1 MDRLRKVLT
10 VIGLIGILANIF
22 PVTAFAVTNNENGIQ
37 FNDVKLVTNEGNE
50 ITETNTVKK
59 DEEINL
65 QIDWALVTANKVSQN
80 VTITKQ
86 LPTNLVIPD
95 QSGTLTGEVGTYTV
109 KNNQLNFMLS
119 GYTEET
125 TEATDEV
132 LGEKV
137 PQIKDYSGTIT
148 FTARTI
154 NAENVTEE
162 IVQFEDQVTRTL
174 FYEKQMAHS
183 GTLATSETE
192 TKETSEKGKEATKQ
206 GIAPFSTDLSST
218 VSIDGL
224 RVYKRPIGQD
234 TWTLVPE
241 GGSIMMGDAVKF
253 EVEWSIPNL
262 TAQAG
267 DTLKIPLSPSN
278 FGWKNTNPQDLITEG
293 IVIGTWHIQDNHFVV
308 VFNDK
313 IESKDLLKNGTVEAI
328 GGANKVGDNSSIV
341 INNSDIMHVDIVP
354 APVVEIPDKPWPVGS
369 DAMKTGNV
377 SGGNLNQMGWS
388 ADLNFQ
394 SMREYYE
401 TGNFPV
407 KNNFLFI
414 DELSEGTKFA
424 EGSLSLTSSIKAMF
438 DNQDGTFTMGQIQVG
453 TGVPITHPG
462 FSKLEQNPGE
472 SKADFKTRVAGS
484 PQLTYGVYKDTNSI
498 ETVIVNFG
506 SIPSAS
512 SQIKYK
518 KDVAMTGIDKLYNE
532 GKLTVAGRQRL
543 LDFLEDIDYQAPAFR
558 LLFRVDVTGGT
569 NLYKNKASI
578 EWDSGST
585 TSNEAGVKYEDVNAG
600 VQTGEKGSI
609 RVLKKDDLGEVLS
622 GIEFKLQVK
631 DGSGNFVDYTPI
643 DGGEA
648 IRTTDASGLLEYKKL
663 DPGTYRLVE
672 LVDFTDPESEYY
684 GATIKITK
692 PDGSTTTTDEFEIKA
707 SDSKGFVANVV
718 NTRQLQK
725 KVTKVWND
733 GNNQDGLRPT
743 SVQVQLYADGVAKG
757 SPITLNEGNNWSH
770 IWKELPAANQGTAIQ
785 YTIQEVGTVTGY
797 TTVVDD
803 TDPTDVT
810 VTNSHAPEKIEV
822 SGSKTWEDANN
833 QDGLRPA
840 SITVNLL
847 ADGVKVDSKTV
858 TAADNW
864 AYTFT
869 NLDKFISG
877 QEIVYT
883 ISEEAVTDY
892 TTTYDGFDITN
903 SYTPGETGLTVTKA
917 WDDANNQ
924 DGLRPTNIQV
934 QLYADGVAKGT
945 AITLNQGNNWT
956 YTWTGLPEKS
966 SGQTIAY
973 TVQEVGSVTGYTRT
987 IDDSDP
993 GNVVITNSH
1002 TPEEIEVSGTK
1013 TWDDANNQD
1022 GLRPASITVNLFA
1035 DGIKIDSKVVSS
1047 ADSWAYAFSNL
1058 PKFAN
1063 GQAIIYTISEE
1074 AVTDYTTTY
1083 NGFDITNSYTP
1094 GQTGLTVTKA
1104 WDDANNQDGLRPT
1117 SIQVQLYAD
1126 GVAKGTPVTLNTG
1139 NNWSQTWTGLDEKKA
1154 GQTIVYTVK
1163 EIGTV
1168 TGYTTV
1174 TDETDPANIVI
1185 TNTHKPEEVDV
1196 KGSKTW
1202 DDANNQDG
1210 IRPANII
1217 VNLYADGV
1225 KIDSQV
1231 VTAADSWEYTF
1242 TNLPKFANGQEI
1254 VYTISEDSVADYT
1267 TTYNGFDITNS
1278 YTPSE
1283 TGVTVTK
1290 VWDDADD
1297 QDGIRP
1303 GSIQVQL
1310 YADGL
1315 GNGVP
1320 ITLNAGNN
1328 WSYTWTGLPEKS
1340 AGQTIAYTVQEV
1352 GSVTGYITSMDDTDS
1367 ENVIITNIHKPE
1379 EIDIAGSK
1387 TWDDAN
1393 NQDGLRPT
1401 SITVNLLADGVKIDS
1416 RVVTVA
1422 DSWDYAFNNL
1432 PKYANGQEIVYTITE
1447 DEVTDYTTTYNG
1459 FNVTNSYTPGKTS
1472 ISVRKSWDDAN
1483 NQDGLRPAS
1492 IDVQLYADGV
1502 ANGTPVTLNAGN
1514 NWGHTWTDLDEK
1526 KAGQTIA
1533 YTVQEVGSVTGYTTA
1548 VDESD
1553 PANVLITNSHTP
1565 EQTEVKGTKTWD
1577 DANNQDGIRPT
1588 SIVVN
1593 LYADGVKIASQV
1605 VTAADN
1611 WAYTFTNLDKYA
1623 LGQEIVYTITEDA
1636 VTNYTTTYN
1645 SFDITNS
1652 YTPGKTGVTVTK
1664 VWADANNQDGLR
1676 PTSIQAQLYADGVS
1690 QGAPVT
1696 LNAGNNWGYTWTDLD
1711 EKQSGQTIVYTVQE
1725 VGTVNGYMTVVDA
1738 NNPGN
1743 VVITNTHTPE
1753 EMEITGSK
1761 TWNDANDQ
1769 DGLRPT
1775 SITVNLLADGTKI
1788 DSQVITAA
1796 EGWAYQFVH
1805 LPKFVNGQEI
1815 VYTITEETVPNYTT
1829 TYNGFDITNSYTPG
1843 QTGISVTKTW
1853 NDANNQDGLRPAS
1866 IEVQL
1871 YADGL
1876 VKGAPVTLTEGN
1888 NWSYTWTGLDERS
1901 SGQTIAYT
1909 VQEVGSVS
1917 EYTTVADDSDPANVV
1932 ITNSHIPEQTEV
1944 NGTKTWNDANNQDGL
1959 RPASITVNLLADGVK
1974 VASQVVTAT
1983 DNWTY
1988 TFTNLDKFANGQEI
2002 VYTISEEAVT
2012 NYTTTYNDF
2021 DITNS
2026 YTPGKTGISVTKVWD
2041 DANNQDGLRP
2051 TSIDVQLYADGL
2063 AQGAPVTLNTGNN
2076 WGHTWTDLDEKK
2088 AGQTIVYTVQEVGTI
2103 TDYTTTVDD
2112 SDPAN
2117 VIITNSHTPEELDI
2131 TGSKTWDDAND
2142 QDGVRPTSITVNL
2155 WADGTKI
2162 DSQIITATDSWD
2174 YAFNN
2179 LPKFANGQEIVYAIT
2194 EEAVTDYTTTYN
2206 GFDITN
2212 SYTPGKTGI
2221 SVTKVWEDGNNQDG
2235 LRPTSIQVQLYA
2247 DGVAKEAPVTL
2258 NTGNNWSHTWTGLD
2272 EKKAGQTIVY
2282 TVQEVGT
2289 VTDYITTVDDSDP
2302 DNIVITNTHVPE
2314 KTEVLG
2320 SKQWNDANDQDGLR
2334 PTSIT
2339 VNLLADGVKVDS
2351 RVVTAADNW
2360 DYAFTNLDK
2369 YANGQEIVY
2378 TITEEMVTNYTTTYN
2393 GFDITNNYTPGQT
2406 SISVLKVWEDAND
2419 QDGLRPTSIQVQ
2431 LYADGLAKGTPVTL
2445 STGNGWSHTWTGL
2458 DEKKAGQT
2466 IVYTVQE
2473 VGSVTGYTTAVEA
2486 SDPANVV
2493 ITNSHIPE
2501 QIKVSGIKTWED
2513 ANDQDGLRPENIIV
2527 NLLADGVKVDS
2538 KVVTAADNWEYTF
2551 NNLPK
2556 FANGQEIV
2564 YTISEEAV
2572 ADYTTT
2578 YNGFDITNSYTPGK
2592 TGISVTKVW
2601 EDGNNQD
2608 GLRPTSIQVQ
2618 LYADGAEQGAP
2629 VTLNAGNNW
2638 RHTWTDLDEKK
2649 AGQTIIYTVQEVGT
2663 ITGYTTTVD
2672 DSDPANVVITNNHLP
2687 EKVDIAGSKTWED
2700 ANNQDG
2706 LRPTSITVNLLAD
2719 GVKVDSKVVT
2729 ATDSW
2734 DYAFNNLPK
2743 FANGQEIVYTI
2754 SEEAVA
2760 GYTTTYNGFDITN
2773 SYTPGKT
2780 GISVTKVWAD
2790 ANNQEGLRPTS
2801 IAVQLY
2807 ADGAEQGAPV
2817 ILNTGNNW
2825 RHTWTGL
2832 DEKQA
2837 GQTIVYTVQE
2847 VGSVT
2852 GYTTV
2857 VNDSDPANVVITNNH
2872 LPEKV
2877 DIAGS
2882 KTWEDANNQDGLR
2895 PTSITVNLLADGV
2908 KVDSKVVTATDSWD
2922 YAFNNLPKFANGQE
2936 IVYTISEEAVADYTT
2951 TYNGFDITN
2960 SYTPGKTGISVTKVW
2975 EDGNNQDGLRP
2986 ASIQVQLY
2994 ADGAEQGAPV
3004 TLNAG
3009 NNWRHTWTGLDE
3021 KQAGQTIVYTVQEV
3035 GSVTGYTTV
3044 VNDSDPAN
3052 VVITN
3057 NHLPEKVDI
3066 AGSKTWED
3074 ANNQDG
3080 LRPTSITVN
3089 LLADGVKVDSKVVT
3103 ATDSWD
3109 YAFNNLPKFANG
3121 QEIVYTISEEAV
3133 AGYTTTY
3140 NGFDITNS
3148 YTPGKTGISVTKVW
3162 ADANNQE
3169 GLRPTSIAV
3178 QLYADGAEQGAPV
3191 ILNTGN
3197 NWRHTWTDLA
3207 ERINGEL
3214 VHYTVKEI
3222 DVAAGYTATV
3232 DASDPVNVVI
3242 TNHHTP
3248 KVDEEFIQI
3257 IGQKTWAD
3265 DENKAGARPAE
3276 ITVNLLADGVNVA
3289 SRKVTEKTKW
3299 TYSFDNLKKVDGDGR
3314 KIVYTIS
3321 EETVENYTPTY
3332 NGFDITNTYTP
3343 ETTSVK
3349 VTKVWDDNNDQDKL
3363 RAKSIEVQLLA
3374 NNQPIG
3380 EVVTLSKETNW
3391 QAMWTDLPKE
3401 TDGKAITYS
3410 VKEISEVKGYES
3422 SVTNEDAT
3430 NITVTNKHVPKT
3442 PEEPKAEEP
3451 ETPKTEK
3458 KTKAPKRAK
3467 ELPRTGAKESY
3478 LLSYLGASL
3487 LALVVLLKK
3496 RVSKKG

>member
-22 PVTAFAVTNNENGIQ
+22 PVTAFSVTNNENGIQ

-95 QSGTLTGEVGTYTV
+95 QSGTLAGEVGTYMV
-109 KNNQLNFMLS
+109 KSNQLIFTLS
-119 GYTEET
+119 GYTKET

-132 LGEKV
+132 LGEKAS
-137 PQIKDYSGTIT
+137 QIKDYSGTIEL
-148 FTARTI
+148 TARTI

-174 FYEKQMAHS
+174 FYEKQMAS
-183 GTLATSETE
+183 SETLATSETE

-803 TDPTDVT
+803 TDPTDVK

-869 NLDKFISG
+869 NLDKFING

-883 ISEEAVTDY
+883 ISEETVTDY
-892 TTTYDGFDITN
+892 TTTYNGFDIIN
-903 SYTPGETGLTVTKA
+903 SYTPKVT
-917 WDDANNQ
+917 
-924 DGLRPTNIQV
+924 
-934 QLYADGVAKGT
+934 
-945 AITLNQGNNWT
+945 
-956 YTWTGLPEKS
+956 
-966 SGQTIAY
+966 
-973 TVQEVGSVTGYTRT
+973 EVHGS
-987 IDDSDP
+987 
-993 GNVVITNSH
+993 
-1002 TPEEIEVSGTK
+1002 K
-1013 TWDDANNQD
+1013 TWADANNQD
-1022 GLRPASITVNLFA
+1022 GLRPASITVNL
-1035 DGIKIDSKVVSS
+1035 
-1047 ADSWAYAFSNL
+1047 
-1058 PKFAN
+1058 
-1063 GQAIIYTISEE
+1063 
-1074 AVTDYTTTY
+1074 
-1083 NGFDITNSYTP
+1083 
-1094 GQTGLTVTKA
+1094 
-1104 WDDANNQDGLRPT
+1104 
-1117 SIQVQLYAD
+1117 
-1126 GVAKGTPVTLNTG
+1126 
-1139 NNWSQTWTGLDEKKA
+1139 
-1154 GQTIVYTVK
+1154 
-1163 EIGTV
+1163 
-1168 TGYTTV
+1168 
-1174 TDETDPANIVI
+1174 
-1185 TNTHKPEEVDV
+1185 
-1196 KGSKTW
+1196 
-1202 DDANNQDG
+1202 
-1210 IRPANII
+1210 
-1217 VNLYADGV
+1217 
-1225 KIDSQV
+1225 
-1231 VTAADSWEYTF
+1231 
-1242 TNLPKFANGQEI
+1242 
-1254 VYTISEDSVADYT
+1254 
-1267 TTYNGFDITNS
+1267 
-1278 YTPSE
+1278 
-1283 TGVTVTK
+1283 
-1290 VWDDADD
+1290 
-1297 QDGIRP
+1297 
-1303 GSIQVQL
+1303 
-1310 YADGL
+1310 
-1315 GNGVP
+1315 
-1320 ITLNAGNN
+1320 
-1328 WSYTWTGLPEKS
+1328 
-1340 AGQTIAYTVQEV
+1340 
-1352 GSVTGYITSMDDTDS
+1352 
-1367 ENVIITNIHKPE
+1367 
-1379 EIDIAGSK
+1379 
-1387 TWDDAN
+1387 
-1393 NQDGLRPT
+1393 
-1401 SITVNLLADGVKIDS
+1401 LADGVKVDS
-1416 RVVTVA
+1416 
-1422 DSWDYAFNNL
+1422 
-1432 PKYANGQEIVYTITE
+1432 
-1447 DEVTDYTTTYNG
+1447 
-1459 FNVTNSYTPGKTS
+1459 KT
-1472 ISVRKSWDDAN
+1472 
-1483 NQDGLRPAS
+1483 
-1492 IDVQLYADGV
+1492 
-1502 ANGTPVTLNAGN
+1502 
-1514 NWGHTWTDLDEK
+1514 
-1526 KAGQTIA
+1526 
-1533 YTVQEVGSVTGYTTA
+1533 
-1548 VDESD
+1548 
-1553 PANVLITNSHTP
+1553 
-1565 EQTEVKGTKTWD
+1565 
-1577 DANNQDGIRPT
+1577 
-1588 SIVVN
+1588 
-1593 LYADGVKIASQV
+1593 

-1611 WAYTFTNLDKYA
+1611 WAYTFTNLD
-1623 LGQEIVYTITEDA
+1623 
-1636 VTNYTTTYN
+1636 
-1645 SFDITNS
+1645 
-1652 YTPGKTGVTVTK
+1652 
-1664 VWADANNQDGLR
+1664 
-1676 PTSIQAQLYADGVS
+1676 
-1690 QGAPVT
+1690 
-1696 LNAGNNWGYTWTDLD
+1696 
-1711 EKQSGQTIVYTVQE
+1711 
-1725 VGTVNGYMTVVDA
+1725 
-1738 NNPGN
+1738 
-1743 VVITNTHTPE
+1743 
-1753 EMEITGSK
+1753 
-1761 TWNDANDQ
+1761 
-1769 DGLRPT
+1769 
-1775 SITVNLLADGTKI
+1775 
-1788 DSQVITAA
+1788 
-1796 EGWAYQFVH
+1796 
-1805 LPKFVNGQEI
+1805 KFVNGQEI

-1829 TYNGFDITNSYTPG
+1829 TYNGLDITNSYTPG
-1843 QTGISVTKTW
+1843 QTSLSVLKVW
-1853 NDANNQDGLRPAS
+1853 DDANNQDGLRPTS
-1866 IEVQL
+1866 IAVQL

-1876 VKGAPVTLTEGN
+1876 AKGAPVILSTGN
-1888 NWSYTWTGLDERS
+1888 NWSHTWTGLDEKKA
-1901 SGQTIAYT
+1901 GQTIVYT
-1909 VQEVGSVS
+1909 VQEVGSVTG
-1917 EYTTVADDSDPANVV
+1917 YTTAVEASDPANVV

-2026 YTPGKTGISVTKVWD
+2026 YTPGKTGISVTKVW
-2041 DANNQDGLRP
+2041 
-2051 TSIDVQLYADGL
+2051 
-2063 AQGAPVTLNTGNN
+2063 
-2076 WGHTWTDLDEKK
+2076 
-2088 AGQTIVYTVQEVGTI
+2088 
-2103 TDYTTTVDD
+2103 
-2112 SDPAN
+2112 
-2117 VIITNSHTPEELDI
+2117 
-2131 TGSKTWDDAND
+2131 
-2142 QDGVRPTSITVNL
+2142 
-2155 WADGTKI
+2155 
-2162 DSQIITATDSWD
+2162 
-2174 YAFNN
+2174 
-2179 LPKFANGQEIVYAIT
+2179 
-2194 EEAVTDYTTTYN
+2194 
-2206 GFDITN
+2206 
-2212 SYTPGKTGI
+2212 
-2221 SVTKVWEDGNNQDG
+2221 
-2235 LRPTSIQVQLYA
+2235 
-2247 DGVAKEAPVTL
+2247 
-2258 NTGNNWSHTWTGLD
+2258 
-2272 EKKAGQTIVY
+2272 
-2282 TVQEVGT
+2282 
-2289 VTDYITTVDDSDP
+2289 
-2302 DNIVITNTHVPE
+2302 
-2314 KTEVLG
+2314 
-2320 SKQWNDANDQDGLR
+2320 
-2334 PTSIT
+2334 
-2339 VNLLADGVKVDS
+2339 
-2351 RVVTAADNW
+2351 
-2360 DYAFTNLDK
+2360 
-2369 YANGQEIVY
+2369 
-2378 TITEEMVTNYTTTYN
+2378 
-2393 GFDITNNYTPGQT
+2393 
-2406 SISVLKVWEDAND
+2406 
-2419 QDGLRPTSIQVQ
+2419 
-2431 LYADGLAKGTPVTL
+2431 
-2445 STGNGWSHTWTGL
+2445 
-2458 DEKKAGQT
+2458 
-2466 IVYTVQE
+2466 
-2473 VGSVTGYTTAVEA
+2473 
-2486 SDPANVV
+2486 
-2493 ITNSHIPE
+2493 
-2501 QIKVSGIKTWED
+2501 
-2513 ANDQDGLRPENIIV
+2513 
-2527 NLLADGVKVDS
+2527 
-2538 KVVTAADNWEYTF
+2538 
-2551 NNLPK
+2551 
-2556 FANGQEIV
+2556 
-2564 YTISEEAV
+2564 
-2572 ADYTTT
+2572 
-2578 YNGFDITNSYTPGK
+2578 
-2592 TGISVTKVW
+2592 
-2601 EDGNNQD
+2601 
-2608 GLRPTSIQVQ
+2608 
-2618 LYADGAEQGAP
+2618 
-2629 VTLNAGNNW
+2629 
-2638 RHTWTDLDEKK
+2638 
-2649 AGQTIIYTVQEVGT
+2649 
-2663 ITGYTTTVD
+2663 
-2672 DSDPANVVITNNHLP
+2672 
-2687 EKVDIAGSKTWED
+2687 
-2700 ANNQDG
+2700 
-2706 LRPTSITVNLLAD
+2706 
-2719 GVKVDSKVVT
+2719 
-2729 ATDSW
+2729 
-2734 DYAFNNLPK
+2734 
-2743 FANGQEIVYTI
+2743 
-2754 SEEAVA
+2754 
-2760 GYTTTYNGFDITN
+2760 
-2773 SYTPGKT
+2773 
-2780 GISVTKVWAD
+2780 
-2790 ANNQEGLRPTS
+2790 
-2801 IAVQLY
+2801 
-2807 ADGAEQGAPV
+2807 
-2817 ILNTGNNW
+2817 
-2825 RHTWTGL
+2825 
-2832 DEKQA
+2832 
-2837 GQTIVYTVQE
+2837 
-2847 VGSVT
+2847 
-2852 GYTTV
+2852 
-2857 VNDSDPANVVITNNH
+2857 
-2872 LPEKV
+2872 
-2877 DIAGS
+2877 
-2882 KTWEDANNQDGLR
+2882 
-2895 PTSITVNLLADGV
+2895 
-2908 KVDSKVVTATDSWD
+2908 
-2922 YAFNNLPKFANGQE
+2922 
-2936 IVYTISEEAVADYTT
+2936 
-2951 TYNGFDITN
+2951 
-2960 SYTPGKTGISVTKVW
+2960 

-2994 ADGAEQGAPV
+2994 ADGTEQGAPV

-3162 ADANNQE
+3162 DDVNDQDGLRPASIQVQLYADGAEQGAPVTLNAGNNWRHTWTGLDEKKAGQTIVYTVQEVGTVTDYITTVDDSDPDNIVITNTHVPEKTEVLGSKQWNDANDQDGLRPTSITVNLLADGVKVDSRVVTATDNWDYVFTNLDKFANGQEIVYTITEDAVTDYTTTYNGFDIMNSYTPGKTGISVTKVWADANNQE

-3191 ILNTGN
+3191 TLNAGN

-3222 DVAAGYTATV
+3222 DVATGYTATV

-3321 EETVENYTPTY
+3321 EEAVENYTPTY

-3401 TDGKAITYS
+3401 TDGKAMTYS

-3422 SVTNEDAT
+3422 SVTNEDTT

-3442 PEEPKAEEP
+3442 PEEPKTEE
-3451 ETPKTEK
+3451 
-3458 KTKAPKRAK
+3458 KTKAPKKKAK
-3467 ELPRTGAKESY
+3467 ELPNAGAKESY